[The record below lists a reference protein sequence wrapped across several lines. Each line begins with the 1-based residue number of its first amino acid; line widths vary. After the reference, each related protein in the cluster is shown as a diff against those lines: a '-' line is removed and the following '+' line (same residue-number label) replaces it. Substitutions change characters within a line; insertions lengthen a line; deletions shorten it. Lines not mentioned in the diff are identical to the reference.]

1 MALTA
6 IWQEQMKGES
16 QRESDGEDE
25 KHVAE
30 AKLMKGM
37 RMKRSEMKKCQ
48 TAVWSRQGS
57 SGLPAARRQFR
68 QEGSCP
74 ENQ

>member
-16 QRESDGEDE
+16 QWESDGEDE
-25 KHVAE
+25 KNVAE

-37 RMKRSEMKKCQ
+37 RMKRSEMKK
-48 TAVWSRQGS
+48 
-57 SGLPAARRQFR
+57 
-68 QEGSCP
+68 
-74 ENQ
+74 